1 MTWTFLEISDMGVGP
16 WGGAPRWTW
25 EDQILLYSAKV
36 GFPFALCSVIIF
48 HEWWWGDSAI
58 HPSQL
63 FPSVF
68 KSINSHFWPAVTNH
82 QLNYFHA
89 NANVNLPNLIFT
101 FVFFPT
107 LTSDYG
113 TSDFLP
119 FFSSPSTHFCFFT
132 LDHYYSINIGQH
144 LQFLRCSYFQVLNT
158 STTIRALSAIFI

>member
-25 EDQILLYSAKV
+25 DDQILLYSAKV

-63 FPSVF
+63 FPSVL

-113 TSDFLP
+113 TSDCSFLHRHQP
-119 FFSSPSTHFCFFT
+119 TSDFSLWITTTVST
-132 LDHYYSINIGQH
+132 LDSTCNSWDVHIS
-144 LQFLRCSYFQVLNT
+144 RCSIPPPL
-158 STTIRALSAIFI
+158 RALDAIYI